1 MLLKEG
7 RNGGRPAHCVGMVRA
22 PETVEVANFLIDRM
36 GRGTLTAELL
46 QPDELVAGIIAQV
59 RSARPLLTCFSAP
72 VEGLGNPPDVSAK
85 HQEAFMGRVCS
96 ANRWRLYLPAKLSS
110 GGSPLSSFSVG
121 VGAQVWGCTGF
132 MCMHVW

>member
-7 RNGGRPAHCVGMVRA
+7 RENGGRPAHCVGMVRA

-59 RSARPLLTCFSAP
+59 IAPFTSSHALTCAP
-72 VEGLGNPPDVSAK
+72 
-85 HQEAFMGRVCS
+85 
-96 ANRWRLYLPAKLSS
+96 
-110 GGSPLSSFSVG
+110 GGSPTAAAALSARCREHRAGKIARPIHMSLARWVTDEPLQLDELVAGISISQSFTPLP
-121 VGAQVWGCTGF
+121 ATWC
-132 MCMHVW
+132 